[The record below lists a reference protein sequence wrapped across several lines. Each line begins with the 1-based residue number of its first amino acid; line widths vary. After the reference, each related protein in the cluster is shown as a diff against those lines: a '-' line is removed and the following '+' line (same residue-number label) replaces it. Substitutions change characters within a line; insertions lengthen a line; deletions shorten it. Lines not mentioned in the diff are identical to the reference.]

1 MAVQSTLLDT
11 DLVLDPNHDLVSSR
25 LVEGS
30 EVWSLNDGKLGTI
43 HSLMIEKR
51 SGRVVYALLSFGGF
65 LGIAGRV
72 HPVPWEMLRYD
83 PKFDAYIVEISEA
96 ELRKAPTL
104 RLDEADRP
112 CSRDHDAQVAEYY
125 GRSPWFAVDRSASA
139 GGPA

>member
-1 MAVQSTLLDT
+1 MDSG
-11 DLVLDPNHDLVSSR
+11 HELVSSR

-30 EVWSLNDGKLGTI
+30 EVWNLDDGKLGSI

-51 SGRVVYALLSFGGF
+51 SGTVAYALLSFGGF

-96 ELRKAPTL
+96 ELRSAPTL
-104 RLDEADRP
+104 RLDQADRP
-112 CSRDHDAQVAEYY
+112 CSRDHDAEVAEYY
-125 GRSPWFAVDRSASA
+125 GRSPWFASDRSS
-139 GGPA
+139 PADRPA